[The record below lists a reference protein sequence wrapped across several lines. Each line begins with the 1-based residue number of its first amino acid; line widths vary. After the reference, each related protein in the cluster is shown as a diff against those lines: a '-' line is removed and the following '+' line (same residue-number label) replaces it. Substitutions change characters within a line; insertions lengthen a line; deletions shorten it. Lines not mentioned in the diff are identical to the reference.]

1 MVLCQGPL
9 LLALRMIGCAPRRA
23 QPAATHTPARVMCI
37 MAPGRDGNQDPH
49 HFTASSPIADTRP
62 PPLRMPAEPLRNMNV
77 LRLIA
82 VLWLFAASGPTLADR
97 QQDPQL
103 GKLLQQALEAG
114 ACFEDQFDQQVWFAS
129 MEPKLKNLVK
139 DPRERTEL
147 LHHVHCEARRLGL
160 PPGLVMA
167 VIDVESRFDRWAVS
181 SAGAVGLMQVM
192 PFWPKQLGMT
202 NHELVRI
209 PQNVRMGCTIL
220 KFYLDREKGDY
231 TRALARY
238 NGSVG
243 RRNYSD
249 LVLARLAQR
258 WQYR

>member
-1 MVLCQGPL
+1 MILCDAQQAQQTRFRYLKNSCAALL
-9 LLALRMIGCAPRRA
+9 LLALMMCG
-23 QPAATHTPARVMCI
+23 PA
-37 MAPGRDGNQDPH
+37 G
-49 HFTASSPIADTRP
+49 ADQ
-62 PPLRMPAEPLRNMNV
+62 
-77 LRLIA
+77 
-82 VLWLFAASGPTLADR
+82 

-103 GKLLQQALEAG
+103 GKLLKQALAAG
-114 ACFEDQFDQQVWFAS
+114 ACFEDKFDEQVWFAT
-129 MEPKLKNLVK
+129 MEPKLKPLLK
-139 DPRERTEL
+139 DPKERQEI
-147 LHHVHCEARRLGL
+147 LHHVHCEARRLKL

-202 NHELVRI
+202 NRELVRI

-220 KFYLDREKGDY
+220 KFYLDRERGDY

-243 RRNYSD
+243 RRNYAD
-249 LVLARLAQR
+249 LVLERLSRR
-258 WQYR
+258 WQYQ

>member
-1 MVLCQGPL
+1 MILCDAQHAQQTRFRYLKNPGAALL
-9 LLALRMIGCAPRRA
+9 LLALMVCAPA
-23 QPAATHTPARVMCI
+23 
-37 MAPGRDGNQDPH
+37 G
-49 HFTASSPIADTRP
+49 
-62 PPLRMPAEPLRNMNV
+62 
-77 LRLIA
+77 
-82 VLWLFAASGPTLADR
+82 ADR

-103 GKLLQQALEAG
+103 GKLLEQALAAG
-114 ACFEDQFDQQVWFAS
+114 ACFEDKFDEQVWFAT
-129 MEPKLKNLVK
+129 MEPKLKALLK
-139 DPRERTEL
+139 DPKERQEI
-147 LHHVHCEARRLGL
+147 LHHVHCEARRLQL

-202 NHELVRI
+202 NRELVRI

-220 KFYLDREKGDY
+220 KFYLDRERGDY

-243 RRNYSD
+243 RRNYAD
-249 LVLARLAQR
+249 LVLERLSRR
-258 WQYR
+258 WHYQ

>member
-1 MVLCQGPL
+1 MKLLRTL
-9 LLALRMIGCAPRRA
+9 LLLLCLAGGSA
-23 QPAATHTPARVMCI
+23 
-37 MAPGRDGNQDPH
+37 
-49 HFTASSPIADTRP
+49 
-62 PPLRMPAEPLRNMNV
+62 
-77 LRLIA
+77 
-82 VLWLFAASGPTLADR
+82 LADR

-103 GKLLQQALEAG
+103 GKLLEQALSAG
-114 ACFEDQFDQQVWFAS
+114 ECFDDKFEEQVWLAT
-129 MEPKLKNLVK
+129 MEPKLTSIVK
-139 DPRERTEL
+139 DAKERADIL
-147 LHHVHCEARRLGL
+147 RHVYCEARRLKL

-192 PFWPKQLGMT
+192 PFWPRELGMT
-202 NHELVRI
+202 NHELVRV

-231 TRALARY
+231 GKALARY

-249 LVLARLAQR
+249 LVLTRLANR

>member
-1 MVLCQGPL
+1 MTVLGRTLL
-9 LLALRMIGCAPRRA
+9 LLACCLVQG
-23 QPAATHTPARVMCI
+23 AA
-37 MAPGRDGNQDPH
+37 
-49 HFTASSPIADTRP
+49 
-62 PPLRMPAEPLRNMNV
+62 
-77 LRLIA
+77 
-82 VLWLFAASGPTLADR
+82 WADR

-103 GKLLQQALEAG
+103 GKLLSQALQAG
-114 ACFEDQFDQQVWFAS
+114 TCFEDKFDQQVWLVA
-129 MEPKLKNLVK
+129 MEPQLKRLVK
-139 DPRERTEL
+139 NDVERAEI
-147 LHHVHCEARRLGL
+147 LHHVHCEARRLQL

-192 PFWPKQLGMT
+192 PFWPRQLGMT
-202 NHELVRI
+202 NGELVRI
-209 PQNVRMGCTIL
+209 PQNIRMGSTIL

-231 TRALARY
+231 TKALARY

-249 LVLARLAQR
+249 QVLTRLANR